1 LATLLKPVWRID
13 ALECPKC
20 GGRMGPVAVILDPEV
35 GEDQPPP
42 GAGDPVPAGRRRVM
56 PAH

>member
-35 GEDQPPP
+35 AEKISRHLGPGTRSPPAA
-42 GAGDPVPAGRRRVM
+42 GA
-56 PAH
+56 